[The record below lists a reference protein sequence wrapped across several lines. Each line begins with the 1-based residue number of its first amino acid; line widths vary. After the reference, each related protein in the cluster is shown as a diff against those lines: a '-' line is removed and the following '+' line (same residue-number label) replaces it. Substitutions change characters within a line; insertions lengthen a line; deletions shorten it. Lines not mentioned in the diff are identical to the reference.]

1 MHSSRSVTAT
11 LAAFMRARKT
21 EILAEWEIIV
31 QRVSA
36 AAKLERPLLID
47 HIPALLDQIADTADQ
62 LAAGKPAAAP
72 IAIAREHARERRRE
86 GYDLS
91 AVIAEYSV
99 LRDCIMR
106 LYFAETDR
114 IDPIGLRTLHEAI
127 DQAVAES
134 VRRFTED
141 RGAEAER
148 MLAIIDTILSASDL
162 GIGFIDTDLRYVR
175 VNAALA
181 AVNGSPVSAH
191 IGRTVR
197 EVVGDAADFIE
208 PMLRRVL
215 DSREPV
221 ENIELEIAPPSSP
234 DRVRAFTANYV
245 PVITAHGELIGVGAV
260 VIEVTERK
268 QLELAI
274 RTREL
279 QFRSVADHM
288 PQLAWIADADGAIH
302 WYNKRWYD
310 YTGQTPEQADGDGW
324 RAVHHRDHRDRVADK
339 YMRHIASGEPWEDTF
354 PLRGADGRYRWFLSR
369 AIPIRDPAGRV
380 VQWFG
385 TNTDVSDQRLKH
397 EAALVLSYSLDYET
411 TLPHVAELTVA
422 ALGGWCAI
430 DLVEAN
436 GLTRVALAP
445 AEAAV
450 TAELMH
456 SVAEVLKT
464 GKADYGGTYVVAPL
478 VARDR
483 TLGAITVASA
493 DPKRQLT
500 ASDAEIV
507 DQLGRRIALAVDNAR
522 LYEQA
527 QQETH
532 MREEVLAVVSHDL
545 KNPLGAIH
553 LAATLLLAAGEPK
566 QRAHLETIERAATR
580 MDHLIEDL
588 LDMAS
593 IQAGRLA
600 VECKPED
607 ADGLV
612 REVVDSHGPMAREKG
627 IALSYDC
634 ELPDTRIL
642 ADRERILQVFGNLV
656 GNAIKFCGAGDS
668 IAITCKV
675 SGECAEYAVTDSGP
689 GIPEAELPHIFEP
702 YWSAKR
708 HAKKGTGLG
717 LYISKGIVEAHGGR
731 LRAESRGKG
740 TTFAFTIPLARE

>member
-1 MHSSRSVTAT
+1 
-11 LAAFMRARKT
+11 MRARKT

-36 AAKLERPLLID
+36 AAKLDRPLLID
-47 HIPALLDQIADTADQ
+47 HIPALLDQIANTAEQ
-62 LAAGKPAAAP
+62 LAAGLPAAAP
-72 IAIAREHARERRRE
+72 IAVAREHARERRSE

-91 AVIAEYSV
+91 AVVAEYSV

-106 LYFAETDR
+106 LYFETTDHG
-114 IDPIGLRTLHEAI
+114 DPIGQRALHESI
-127 DQAVAES
+127 DQAIGES

-148 MLAIIDTILSASDL
+148 TLAIIDTILAASQL
-162 GIGFIDTDLRYVR
+162 GIGFIDTSLRYVR

-181 AVNGSPVSAH
+181 AVNGRTATAH
-191 IGRTVR
+191 VGRTVR
-197 EVVGDAADFIE
+197 EVIGEAADFIE
-208 PMLRRVL
+208 PLLRRVL
-215 DSREPV
+215 ETREPV
-221 ENIELEIAPPSSP
+221 ENVELEVAPPSSP

-268 QLELAI
+268 QLEREL

-302 WYNKRWYD
+302 WYNQRWYD
-310 YTGQTPEQADGDGW
+310 YTGQTPQQADGDGW
-324 RAVHHRDHRDRVADK
+324 RAVHHADHRDRVAEK
-339 YMRHIASGEPWEDTF
+339 FFQHIASGERWEDTF
-354 PLRGADGRYRWFLSR
+354 PLRAADGRYRWFLSR

-385 TNTDVSDQRLKH
+385 TNTDVSEQRLKH
-397 EAALVLSYSLDYET
+397 EAALVLSSSLDYDA

-430 DLVEAN
+430 DLVEPE
-436 GLTRVALAP
+436 GLERIALAP
-445 AEAAV
+445 ADAGDVTPPGSAV
-450 TAELMH
+450 LE
-456 SVAEVLKT
+456 T
-464 GKADYGGTYVVAPL
+464 GKTEYAGTQIVAPL

-483 TLGAITVASA
+483 TIGAITVASG
-493 DPKRQLT
+493 DSKRRFT
-500 ASDAEIV
+500 PSDADLVE
-507 DQLGRRIALAVDNAR
+507 QLGRRIALAVDNAR

-527 QQETH
+527 QHEAR

-553 LAATLLLAAGEPK
+553 LAATLLLGNPEPK
-566 QRAHLETIERAATR
+566 QRGHLETIERAASR

-600 VECKPED
+600 IECKAED

-612 REVVDSHGPMAREKG
+612 REVVESHAPMAREKG
-627 IALSYDC
+627 IAIRHDC
-634 ELPDTRIL
+634 ELQEMSIV

-656 GNAIKFCGAGDS
+656 GNAIKFCGSGDS
-668 IAITCKV
+668 ITITCERR
-675 SGECAEYAVTDSGP
+675 GECAEYRVRDTGP

-731 LRAESRGKG
+731 LRAESSGEG
-740 TTFAFTIPLARE
+740 TTFIFTIPLARE